1 MEGSAQSLWERCLP
15 IIRNNVDEKQYR
27 TWFEPIQIIS
37 FEKQV
42 LTFGLP
48 SQYFYEFLSE
58 HFGRLIFSVVR
69 RVFGEGT
76 QLKYSLMVDQ
86 THHLTVDIEPVNTQP
101 LTPRAKIQATG
112 SNRAPSPLQAPMPQ
126 DLDPQ
131 LNRNYSF
138 ENFIEGVS
146 NKLPRSVGQAIA
158 EHPKQSTFN
167 PLFIYGASGVGKTH
181 LVNAIG
187 AKIKELHP
195 TKRVLYVS
203 AHLFQVQY
211 TDSVRKNTV
220 NDFINFYQT
229 IDVLIID
236 DVQEFAS
243 LTKTQN
249 TFFHIFNHLH
259 QNGRQLILTSD
270 RPPTALQGMEE
281 RLLTRFKW
289 GLLAELEKPNQ
300 QLRHDILENKIR
312 QDGLKIPEEVI
323 DFVSENVND
332 SVRELEGIVNSLMA
346 YSVVWNR
353 DIDLP
358 LAEQILKRAVKQ
370 ENKPVTIDFILDKV
384 CGYFNVK
391 QEDVFTKCR
400 KQPVAQVRQIAMYLA
415 QKHTN
420 LSLARIGSLI
430 GKRTHATVLHSCS
443 VVEDRLH
450 VDKAFKSKMDEIEK
464 LLLSILKNI
473 RRTCFCKCAGSFLG
487 IWRAGSPP
495 HIRALFLDDLDGL
508 LYSVAIQIQEI
519 HTFTQVPHL
528 QFGCPC
534 RHFVL
539 CHDGSRQ

>member
-58 HFGRLIFSVVR
+58 HFGRLIFFVVR

-358 LAEQILKRAVKQ
+358 LAEQILKRAVKV

-450 VDKAFKSKMDEIEK
+450 VDKAFKSKMDEIEQ
-464 LLLSILKNI
+464 LLKQ
-473 RRTCFCKCAGSFLG
+473 R
-487 IWRAGSPP
+487 
-495 HIRALFLDDLDGL
+495 
-508 LYSVAIQIQEI
+508 
-519 HTFTQVPHL
+519 
-528 QFGCPC
+528 
-534 RHFVL
+534 
-539 CHDGSRQ
+539 